1 MLNDTLTTVSWR
13 ARPRSFVALMSL
25 YESNYIRFGWLA
37 GDVTALSGAYRSVV
51 AGDCELLL
59 SVVGRSP
66 YTTMLR
72 LTYLLPE
79 AAGSSV
85 YPDMGVRLYHD
96 ARLAEAQE
104 WAPAHASPVHGGAVT
119 CGLHGIAASGGTA
132 CVPHGAGAQPA
143 AAAVQHGAAGRG
155 GSAAGAR
162 SLRSRMERELDQRW
176 ARNVMLNKW
185 LEYCVERGHRFSP
198 ATRTR

>member
-1 MLNDTLTTVSWR
+1 
-13 ARPRSFVALMSL
+13 MSL

-37 GDVTALSGAYRSVV
+37 GDVTELAGAYRSVV
-51 AGDCELLL
+51 AGDCDLLL
-59 SVVGRSP
+59 TVVGRSP
-66 YTTMLR
+66 YTTTLH
-72 LTYLLPE
+72 LTYLLRDEPGDV
-79 AAGSSV
+79 A

-104 WAPAHASPVHGGAVT
+104 WAQTHAHA
-119 CGLHGIAASGGTA
+119 GL
-132 CVPHGAGAQPA
+132 
-143 AAAVQHGAAGRG
+143 
-155 GSAAGAR
+155 R

-198 ATRTR
+198 ATRVR